1 MSGPD
6 CGRNHFGSCPP
17 AWARD
22 QTSRW
27 DRPLSP
33 ARPHV
38 SPREGETRPAL
49 QRPPAGRISIHSPCV
64 RGRRDTRQN
73 CGIAPAFR
81 FILPRRGR
89 LQNRLDKT
97 GKSRRF
103 PHVPAQGAMVPRAP
117 WPRRGSHSTPSACA
131 GCDHCPPNRPL
142 FINLFRFTHPRGGGG
157 ATPPGRGAETKAHIS
172 IHAPARGATRRGFST
187 RRTAATF
194 GSALSSTPSARPLS
208 PVHAPA
214 RKEGPGQIAPGPLE
228 TVGPAY
234 FTILATSEAR
244 SSSLFSMPSPFSKRA
259 NLTMEMLPPSSFA
272 TWAVYL
278 ATVRSWSLTKGCSS
292 RQTSL

>member
-1 MSGPD
+1 M
-6 CGRNHFGSCPP
+6 F
-17 AWARD
+17 
-22 QTSRW
+22 
-27 DRPLSP
+27 
-33 ARPHV
+33 
-38 SPREGETRPAL
+38 PREGGPRGASASVNP
-49 QRPPAGRISIHSPCV
+49 RSISIH
-64 RGRRDTRQN
+64 
-73 CGIAPAFR
+73 
-81 FILPRRGR
+81 
-89 LQNRLDKT
+89 
-97 GKSRRF
+97 
-103 PHVPAQGAMVPRAP
+103 VPARGATATASSLASPRQSFNLQ
-117 WPRRGSHSTPSACA
+117 RLHGV
-131 GCDHCPPNRPL
+131 RPL
-142 FINLFRFTHPRGGGG
+142 PTK
-157 ATPPGRGAETKAHIS
+157 PPSLYQSIS
-172 IHAPARGATRRGFST
+172 IHAPAGGATRRGFST
-187 RRTAATF
+187 RRAAAAF

-208 PVHAPA
+208 PVRAPA

>member
-1 MSGPD
+1 MRGWVLTTSRPFTPPPGRYLLMSGPD

-157 ATPPGRGAETKAHIS
+157 DTSR
-172 IHAPARGATRRGFST
+172 TRS
-187 RRTAATF
+187 
-194 GSALSSTPSARPLS
+194 
-208 PVHAPA
+208 
-214 RKEGPGQIAPGPLE
+214 
-228 TVGPAY
+228 
-234 FTILATSEAR
+234 
-244 SSSLFSMPSPFSKRA
+244 
-259 NLTMEMLPPSSFA
+259 
-272 TWAVYL
+272 
-278 ATVRSWSLTKGCSS
+278 
-292 RQTSL
+292 